1 MLKIIVRIM
10 SLSGKYKG
18 KLFFSFFM
26 SFLESAMASFSLF
39 AVYIALRW
47 VVEGTL
53 DQTYIISMTMFLLV
67 SMGLRYLFKL
77 LEYVFQSGIG
87 YEIVSDERLKL
98 GEKLLHLSMGFY
110 SDTDA
115 GNISSVLANDLV
127 FVESMAMSFLSK
139 VFGGIFSF
147 IMVTGFMFF
156 IDWRVA
162 LIACVGYPVAW
173 LMNRHIQKIFIKHSK
188 LRQESHAETASVMLE
203 YLQGMFVIKA
213 FGLAGKQK
221 GRLELVLKRLEVVS
235 FDFEMKVAPW
245 MGLYLS
251 CFHICTALIL
261 GSVAIFYLGASMTLS
276 SAFLFVVMLFTFY
289 APMELIGMFSG
300 ILRLMNA
307 CLDRMQS
314 IMDYPVMD
322 EECGGIQPQRFD
334 VVFNDVHFS
343 YGNRKILAGISF
355 TAPENTLTAI
365 VGPSGSGKST
375 MLNLIARFWDVQKGS
390 VEIGGVNIQEMKCDK
405 VMEYISVVFQKAY
418 LFHDTI
424 LNNIRFGNS
433 DATREQ
439 VIEAAKKAHCHEF
452 IMKMKNGYD
461 TEVGEAGG
469 TLSGGER
476 QRVTIARALLK
487 DTPIVLLD
495 EVTANIDPENE
506 MLIQQAINALVQ
518 EKTVFVVA
526 HKLAT
531 IQNAQQIIVLG
542 GDGTIREQG
551 KHEDL
556 IQRGGLYTELWNK
569 SQRIS
574 SWAI

>member
-1 MLKIIVRIM
+1 MLKIIGRILD
-10 SLSGKYKG
+10 LSGKYKG
-18 KLFFSFFM
+18 KLIFSFFM
-26 SFLESAMASFSLF
+26 SFLESTMASISLF

-47 VVEGTL
+47 VVDGTL
-53 DQTYIISMTMFLLV
+53 DQTRIIGITVFLLV

-139 VFGGIFSF
+139 VFGGIFSA

-162 LIACVGYPVAW
+162 LIACVGYPVSW
-173 LMNRHIQKIFIKHSK
+173 LLNRHIQKIFIRHSK

-221 GRLELVLKRLEVVS
+221 DRLESVLKRLEVVS

-322 EECGGIQPQRFD
+322 EECGGIQPKRFD

-343 YGNRKILAGISF
+343 YEHRKILDGISF
-355 TAPENTLTAI
+355 TAPEKTLTAI
-365 VGPSGSGKST
+365 VGSSGSGKST
-375 MLNLIARFWDVQKGS
+375 ILNLIARFWDVQKGS
-390 VEIGGVNIQEMKCDK
+390 IQIGGINIQDMKCDE
-405 VMEYISVVFQKAY
+405 VMEHISVVFQKAY

-424 LNNIRFGNS
+424 LNNIRFGNPN
-433 DATREQ
+433 ATREQ

-452 IMKMKNGYD
+452 IIKMKNGYD
-461 TEVGEAGG
+461 TEIGEAGG

-531 IQNAQQIIVLG
+531 IQNANQIIVLG
-542 GDGTIREQG
+542 GDGTIREHGRHQQLL
-551 KHEDL
+551 EAE
-556 IQRGGLYTELWNK
+556 GLYAELWRK
-569 SQRIS
+569 SQKIS
-574 SWAI
+574 TWMI